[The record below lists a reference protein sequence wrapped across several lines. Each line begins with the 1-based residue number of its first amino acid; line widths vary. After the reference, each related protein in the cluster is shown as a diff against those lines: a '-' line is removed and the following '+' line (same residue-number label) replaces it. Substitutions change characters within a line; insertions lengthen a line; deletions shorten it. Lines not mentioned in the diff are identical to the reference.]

1 MVRSAMAKD
10 YVELREDAFYIANSR
25 LPLFLLVTEYENGA
39 SPEEIHF
46 SFPSL
51 TLEQIH
57 GAIAFYLANRQVIED
72 GSWQARKAW
81 QDFRT
86 ANPAPSKLDLMLEN
100 YKQQS
105 QRKA

>member
-1 MVRSAMAKD
+1 MAKD
-10 YVELREDAFYIANSR
+10 YVEFRDDAFYLVNSR

-46 SFPSL
+46 SFPTL
-51 TLEQIH
+51 NLEQIH
-57 GAIAFYLANRQVIED
+57 GAIAFYLANGHAIED

-86 ANPAPSKLDLMLEN
+86 TNPAPTKLEVMLEN
-100 YKQQS
+100 YRQQS
-105 QRKA
+105 RPKA